1 MSLCGSRWSCAKVLC
16 SLLILCFC
24 VWLEAISTVTLT
36 AHHFTYLCL
45 PVPVMLYCFC
55 VSVFSV
61 DRPVRV
67 YADGIFDL
75 FHSGHARALMQAKN
89 LFPNTYLIV
98 GGKTDHTGTVSPVQ
112 ICYLITTP
120 HVGFMYVAAVLLKQ
134 CAVMNWPT
142 STRASRS
149 WRSTN
154 VTRRWDTAAMSM
166 RSWEMH
172 PGLSRLSSLRNTRC
186 VCVCGRR
193 GFELYKL

>member
-1 MSLCGSRWSCAKVLC
+1 MAPDEAVQKYCKYSLFLC
-16 SLLILCFC
+16 LTRGYIHCYSN
-24 VWLEAISTVTLT
+24 STPL
-36 AHHFTYLCL
+36 HLCL

-55 VSVFSV
+55 VSVYSV

-120 HVGFMYVAAVLLKQ
+120 HTSFMYVAAVLLKQ
-134 CAVMNWPT
+134 CAVMN
-142 STRASRS
+142 
-149 WRSTN
+149 
-154 VTRRWDTAAMSM
+154 
-166 RSWEMH
+166 
-172 PGLSRLSSLRNTRC
+172 
-186 VCVCGRR
+186 
-193 GFELYKL
+193 